1 MNATI
6 VISKKIKS
14 RIAKRLVTRAQK
26 NTQFLHINL
35 WKERWRQQDKDT
47 PHFQNQR
54 FANCKND
61 SLHSFRSVHDA
72 KTGDGTNTCNIIH
85 VDIHAAF
92 HRIQKSLSLWLLW
105 RTNYVLYLYLYVCTI
120 LLFPLNFLQN
130 SYVLKECLKYEI
142 IAGPTF
148 WVDLHM
154 ALGCVW
160 LGFEKWPL
168 GLLAFKKSKS
178 PQKCVWLLYV

>member
-35 WKERWRQQDKDT
+35 WKERCRQQDKDT

-54 FANCKND
+54 FASCKND

-72 KTGDGTNTCNIIH
+72 KTGDGTITCNIIH
-85 VDIHAAF
+85 TC
-92 HRIQKSLSLWLLW
+92 RYSSSLPQNSKELVFMATLADQLCIVF
-105 RTNYVLYLYLYVCTI
+105 VLVCLYHT
-120 LLFPLNFLQN
+120 LFPLNFLQN
-130 SYVLKECLKYEI
+130 FYVLKECLKYEI

-148 WVDLHM
+148 
-154 ALGCVW
+154 
-160 LGFEKWPL
+160 
-168 GLLAFKKSKS
+168 
-178 PQKCVWLLYV
+178 